1 MRPLTFPYYN
11 WHYKTYITKPAGDST
26 DPTPVVIR
34 ERVYDNPNPAST
46 WQAKTEGLNGM
57 VIKRHQIPTALGDD
71 TSMLYAYMTSQ
82 TAGLVY
88 TMIDVAW
95 DVQVIVETTEHNDRD
110 MARHIMALWDED
122 TYVTETEVWCNQ
134 TQQWEANYDHTD
146 LLVGK
151 DAVFAHFE
159 GYTYP

>member
-1 MRPLTFPYYN
+1 MFPYYD
-11 WHYKTYITKPAGDST
+11 WHYKTYIMPAGDST

-34 ERVYDNPNPAST
+34 ERVYNDPDPST
-46 WQAKTEGLNGM
+46 TWGVETEGINGL
-57 VIKRHQIPTALGDD
+57 VIKRHQITTALGSD

-88 TMIDVAW
+88 TMIDV
-95 DVQVIVETTEHNDRD
+95 DCDTQVIVETPEHNDRN
-110 MARHIMALWDED
+110 MARHIMSLWYED
-122 TYVTETEVWCNQ
+122 TYLTETQVWDSHS
-134 TQQWEANYDHTD
+134 QQWEANYDHTD

-151 DAVFAHFE
+151 DAVFEHFE